1 MRRPATF
8 ATRLFAT
15 LAIVWADS
23 RVDIACAQPTAA
35 ATTFA
40 QRMPVRGVSKKT
52 GLVVGV
58 TDDGLGMGQFG
69 YRKLNFNISSSTP
82 SLGDTQITVRVFL
95 SNWSRS
101 PLSVEVDG
109 VLPDGQTST
118 TVVLRIPQ
126 TTEWALMWWDVWIDG
141 SHDPYLSVDADQP
154 RQLVDDGQSRW
165 RNSQM
170 LLLHA
175 TYAGKPSRNT
185 RQQPFAS
192 RVVHGELSDNW
203 LDHTPYDAIAIDL
216 DLLETT
222 AASRP
227 DQFAALESWVRAGG
241 NLWIENVG
249 ENWDRLRAIHS
260 HFEWPEVDSID
271 PMKPE
276 GNEPP
281 GVGGWS
287 LVNLT
292 PRNPNPARDGLV
304 RDFDP
309 ALGPQQL
316 LRPSPSAAAY
326 ANGWFVVRRHGWGT
340 VGAFRS
346 AIGAQ
351 PPNLGNARR
360 SAATAFWGDRSW
372 PVRHGLVPGT
382 ANRDFSNWLIPG
394 VGLAPVVSFQVLI
407 TLFVLAI
414 GPLNYWLLKRAGR
427 LHLMVIT
434 VPTAALGITLMLL
447 AYGVLSD
454 GLTTRVRA
462 QSITLLDQNT
472 GKAATWNRLSYYA
485 AFAPKRGL
493 TFTDDTAVYAIQP
506 GSIESY
512 DVHLNLPQRDM
523 LWADGQ
529 QQLVRGWLA
538 SRTPTQYLTVRP
550 RQTAAMLE
558 IECNETGGTVANR
571 FAAGA
576 DLIVVVDADGQWRMA
591 ENVPSDG
598 EADLRLVEY
607 PIVASAVR
615 ERLAD
620 QSPQFPAAFAAA
632 EDSPLLYDQQR
643 QMRRR
648 YRRQN
653 LDYAYVGASQSLLQD
668 RWDELLGFG
677 GTGAVELPANSYLMI
692 CETAPIPFSE
702 DDLPVEDSSVH
713 LVVGT
718 W

>member
-1 MRRPATF
+1 MQ
-8 ATRLFAT
+8 
-15 LAIVWADS
+15 VDS
-23 RVDIACAQPTAA
+23 TYAQPTAA
-35 ATTFA
+35 GTTFA
-40 QRMPVRGVSKKT
+40 QRVPAKGVSKNT
-52 GLVVGV
+52 GMVVDV
-58 TDDGLGMGQFG
+58 IDDGLGMGQFG
-69 YRKLNFNISSSTP
+69 YRKLSFRVSCRTP
-82 SLGDTQITVRVFL
+82 NPGDTQITVRVFL
-95 SNWSRS
+95 SDWSRR
-101 PLSVEVDG
+101 PMSVEVDG
-109 VLPDGQTST
+109 ELPAGQTST
-118 TVVLRIPQ
+118 TVVMRVPQ
-126 TTEWALMWWDVWIDG
+126 TKEWVLMWWDVWIDG
-141 SHDPYLSVDADQP
+141 SHDPYLSVDSDQP

-165 RNSQM
+165 RNNQM
-170 LLLHA
+170 LLLDSVDQE
-175 TYAGKPSRNT
+175 KPQRNQ
-185 RQQPFAS
+185 RLEFLAS
-192 RVVHGELSDNW
+192 RVAQGDLSDNW
-203 LDHTPYDAIAIDL
+203 LDYTPYDFVSIDL
-216 DLLETT
+216 GLLKAT

-227 DQFAALESWVRAGG
+227 DEFAALEAWVRAGG
-241 NLWIENVG
+241 NLLIEEVG
-249 ENWDRLRAIHS
+249 NNWDRLRSIHS
-260 HFEWPEVDSID
+260 HFEWPEVDSIE

-287 LVNLT
+287 LLNLT
-292 PRNPNPARDGLV
+292 PRTPDPARDGLV

-309 ALGPQQL
+309 DLGSQQL
-316 LRPSPSAAAY
+316 PRPLPSAAAY
-326 ANGWFVVRRHGWGT
+326 SKDWFAVRRHGWGT

-346 AIGAQ
+346 AIGTQ
-351 PPNLGNARR
+351 PPNLGNTR
-360 SAATAFWGDRSW
+360 SRAATAFWGERSW

-382 ANRDFSNWLIPG
+382 ANHDFSNWLIPG

-427 LHLMVIT
+427 LHLLLIT
-434 VPTAALGITLMLL
+434 VPTAALAITLMLL

-454 GLTTRVRA
+454 GLSTRVRA

-472 GKAATWNRLSYYA
+472 GNAATWNRLSYYA

-529 QQLVRGWLA
+529 QQFVHGWLA

-550 RQTAAMLE
+550 HQTGAKLE
-558 IECNETGGTVANR
+558 IECNEAGGTVANR

-576 DLIVVVDADGQWRMA
+576 DLVAVVDADGQWRMA
-591 ENVPSDG
+591 EDVPSDG
-598 EADLRLVEY
+598 KADLQLVEY
-607 PIVASAVR
+607 PVVVSAVR

-620 QSPQFPAAFAAA
+620 HSPRFPDAFAAA
-632 EDSPLLYDQQR
+632 EDSPLLYNQQR

-653 LDYAYVGASQSLLQD
+653 LDYAYVGANQSLLQR

-677 GTGAVELPANSYLMI
+677 GAGAVELPPNSYLMI
-692 CETAPIPFSE
+692 CETAPMPFSK
-702 DDLPVEDSSVH
+702 DDFPVEDSSVH